1 MVGMWPNAR
10 AGRVKRDTVPHDG
23 DVERRDEGEHVL
35 GELLDLLIAELGLD
49 ALLAASDATRTR
61 DEKTS
66 LADECQKKKKKVE
79 ELCTST
85 PRGCPSLKATRP
97 FSENT

>member
-1 MVGMWPNAR
+1 MTGMS
-10 AGRVKRDTVPHDG
+10 
-23 DVERRDEGEHVL
+23 
-35 GELLDLLIAELGLD
+35 
-49 ALLAASDATRTR
+49 SDAMRVSTYLVNSLIFSSPNLVLMLCSRHNTHTVM

-66 LADECQKKKKKVE
+66 LASECQKKEKVE